1 MGRGRNLTPRTVPP
15 QPAQTPTAQKPSLLD
30 GLEAKWSQY
39 WEEGRVYAFDRTK
52 TRAEIFSIDTPPP
65 TVSGSLHVG
74 HVFSYTHTDVI
85 ARYQRM
91 RGREVFYPMG
101 WDDNGL
107 PTERRVQNHYGVV
120 CDPSQP
126 YDADFTP
133 AGAGHRHRVSRQNFL
148 ELCHELT
155 LIDEQ
160 VFERMWRDLGLSVD
174 WALTYTT
181 IGEGARRASQSSFLD
196 LLERGIAYQAQ
207 APTLWDPDF
216 QTAVAQA
223 EIEDRAVAGAYHR
236 LRFTL
241 VNGGF
246 VDVETTRPELL
257 GACVAL
263 VCHPDDIR
271 YQQLVGQ
278 EALTPL
284 FGVRVRVHAHALVD
298 PSKGTGM
305 VMVCTY
311 GDMNDIIWWRDL
323 KLRTRCVVDAD
334 GTIAAGQWG
343 EGWES
348 NDPAAAAAAHAEL
361 TGLSASQA
369 RTHIAALLSAS
380 GAMIGAPT
388 AITHDVKFY
397 EKGTRPLEILPTR
410 QWFIRTTDLKEQL
423 LKSGREL
430 DWNPAS
436 MRVRYEDWVNGL
448 TGDWP
453 ISRQRYFGVPFPLW
467 YPLDAVG
474 EVDYTRPLRPPTH
487 AHLPVDP
494 ATQTPPGF
502 TDSQRGIPGGFVA
515 DADVMDTW
523 ATSSLTPQIAG
534 GGIDDPDLLARVYP
548 MDLRPQAHEIIRTW
562 LFSSVVRAQL
572 QGQQL
577 PFKHVAVSGWV
588 LDPERKKMGKSTG
601 NALTPQHLI
610 DAYGA
615 DGVRY
620 WAAKAHLGV
629 DTTFDE
635 QQMKVGH
642 RLAVKLLNASKFVV
656 GLGGGDD
663 AAISETLDKEMLTD
677 LVDTLAS
684 ASAHLDAFD
693 HARALETIEQ
703 SFWNFCDNY
712 LELVKVRAYGGLGGS
727 GQASA
732 QTALRTALSTYQR
745 AFAPYIPFA
754 TEEAWSWWQQGSVH
768 SQPWPQTLSVHVPT
782 TGGGLAAATHALTAV
797 RKAKSESQRK
807 LRAPITSATIYDTPE
822 NLAALTS
829 VLGDFRAAANI
840 NDLELRTATEFAL
853 DLVFARN

>member
-1 MGRGRNLTPRTVPP
+1 
-15 QPAQTPTAQKPSLLD
+15 
-30 GLEAKWSQY
+30 
-39 WEEGRVYAFDRTK
+39 
-52 TRAEIFSIDTPPP
+52 
-65 TVSGSLHVG
+65 
-74 HVFSYTHTDVI
+74 
-85 ARYQRM
+85 
-91 RGREVFYPMG
+91 
-101 WDDNGL
+101 
-107 PTERRVQNHYGVV
+107 
-120 CDPSQP
+120 
-126 YDADFTP
+126 
-133 AGAGHRHRVSRQNFL
+133 
-148 ELCHELT
+148 
-155 LIDEQ
+155 
-160 VFERMWRDLGLSVD
+160 
-174 WALTYTT
+174 
-181 IGEGARRASQSSFLD
+181 
-196 LLERGIAYQAQ
+196 
-207 APTLWDPDF
+207 
-216 QTAVAQA
+216 
-223 EIEDRAVAGAYHR
+223 
-236 LRFTL
+236 
-241 VNGGF
+241 
-246 VDVETTRPELL
+246 
-257 GACVAL
+257 
-263 VCHPDDIR
+263 
-271 YQQLVGQ
+271 
-278 EALTPL
+278 
-284 FGVRVRVHAHALVD
+284 
-298 PSKGTGM
+298 
-305 VMVCTY
+305 
-311 GDMNDIIWWRDL
+311 
-323 KLRTRCVVDAD
+323 
-334 GTIAAGQWG
+334 
-343 EGWES
+343 
-348 NDPAAAAAAHAEL
+348 
-361 TGLSASQA
+361 
-369 RTHIAALLSAS
+369 
-380 GAMIGAPT
+380 
-388 AITHDVKFY
+388 
-397 EKGTRPLEILPTR
+397 
-410 QWFIRTTDLKEQL
+410 
-423 LKSGREL
+423 
-430 DWNPAS
+430 
-436 MRVRYEDWVNGL
+436 
-448 TGDWP
+448 
-453 ISRQRYFGVPFPLW
+453 
-467 YPLDAVG
+467 
-474 EVDYTRPLRPPTH
+474 
-487 AHLPVDP
+487 
-494 ATQTPPGF
+494 
-502 TDSQRGIPGGFVA
+502 
-515 DADVMDTW
+515 
-523 ATSSLTPQIAG
+523 
-534 GGIDDPDLLARVYP
+534 
-548 MDLRPQAHEIIRTW
+548 
-562 LFSSVVRAQL
+562 VRAQL